1 MIPAVF
7 SFFVFE
13 GMEIRMKRLTAVGI
27 LLIFLSG
34 FFFAGEAETLTRN
47 QLSSFY
53 KGSFF
58 IGDSITEQLKGY
70 IRSQQQEQP
79 DFFPDITFMTA
90 QSYCLYTASR
100 KNLLPEKANLKSRGK
115 EMPLWEILKDRKPKK
130 ALILLGVNDYIG
142 ETIEKGMDYDNRIL
156 DLAQKHAPDTEVIFL
171 SLTPVTKAFCKR
183 NDYQRLWDDYNAAL
197 RGLCLLRGVPYIDIA
212 ARMKDEEGYLN
223 NRYSNDGQYHLNA
236 EGLDIW
242 IDALLDYAQGQYD
255 QGLWKPEE
263 AI

>member
-7 SFFVFE
+7 SLFVFE

-79 DFFPDITFMTA
+79 DFFPDIIFMTA